1 MVRACESLEGGASDE
16 QRLTDDANY
25 GITSSCQ
32 HERLIGLA
40 RPALDGDGVEHAA
53 LFALRRRSCRD
64 AEQSMPSQDVV
75 GETEP
80 VQHGGHLPL
89 SANGE
94 LLETP
99 LPEAGVDA
107 FGHHSTF
114 IDTFAVRA
122 AHAAPPLGN
131 AGTVIVARGIG
142 VGPMLA
148 LRVIDLDAA
157 GSTSSRRRQGRRAC
171 RYRFSLILS

>member
-1 MVRACESLEGGASDE
+1 MRCRAPLRDASPNRGELSRSWRRPRYSRTPFSLMVRACESLEGGASDE

-40 RPALDGDGVEHAA
+40 RPALDGDGGEHAA

-80 VQHGGHLPL
+80 VQHGGGLL
-89 SANGE
+89 FSANGE
-94 LLETP
+94 LLQPP
-99 LPEAGVDA
+99 LAEAGVDA
-107 FGHHSTF
+107 FGH
-114 IDTFAVRA
+114 
-122 AHAAPPLGN
+122 
-131 AGTVIVARGIG
+131 
-142 VGPMLA
+142 
-148 LRVIDLDAA
+148 
-157 GSTSSRRRQGRRAC
+157 
-171 RYRFSLILS
+171 